1 MDLKDVKNL
10 LTINKSVLKLL
21 MMRQMDE
28 ANTRD
33 CNIQGGCKRSEVV
46 DISFIFRIVVFTAG
60 YIDGMSEIADINP
73 TQAKG
78 DVDTGSQ
85 KENNQPGENLRCFP
99 DIPVSAAYYS
109 FQRLK
114 KALQ

>member
-33 CNIQGGCKRSEVV
+33 CNISGRHYFCPAVILFT
-46 DISFIFRIVVFTAG
+46 IS
-60 YIDGMSEIADINP
+60 
-73 TQAKG
+73 
-78 DVDTGSQ
+78 
-85 KENNQPGENLRCFP
+85 
-99 DIPVSAAYYS
+99 
-109 FQRLK
+109 
-114 KALQ
+114 